1 MRRSTALDIFGL
13 TAGTLALVFAVGQAN
28 ASSKSHKGTKPAA
41 SVAAP
46 RYAVDMWWNIGG
58 DMGGLKKATDACVKK
73 LGEAERPTLVSP
85 PPSTTI
91 LTKPMLDCLEAQ
103 GWRPAGEPRPV

>member
-1 MRRSTALDIFGL
+1 MRKSTALEIFGL
-13 TAGTLALVFAVGQAN
+13 TAGALALVVAVGQAN
-28 ASSKSHKGTKPAA
+28 ASSKSSKGAKP
-41 SVAAP
+41 VAAVAQQ

-58 DMGGLKKATDACVKK
+58 DMGGLRKATDACVKK

-91 LTKPMLDCLEAQ
+91 LTKPMLDCLEAE

>member
-1 MRRSTALDIFGL
+1 MRKTTALDIFGL
-13 TAGTLALVFAVGQAN
+13 TAGALALVVAVGQAN
-28 ASSKSHKGTKPAA
+28 ASSQRHKAPPAA

-91 LTKPMLDCLEAQ
+91 LTKPMLDCLEAE

>member
-1 MRRSTALDIFGL
+1 MRKTMALDILGL
-13 TAGTLALVFAVGQAN
+13 TAGALALVVAVGQAN
-28 ASSKSHKGTKPAA
+28 ASSKSHKPQA
-41 SVAAP
+41 AAP
-46 RYAVDMWWNIGG
+46 IAKQRYAVDMWWNIGG

-73 LGEAERPTLVSP
+73 LGESERPTLVSP